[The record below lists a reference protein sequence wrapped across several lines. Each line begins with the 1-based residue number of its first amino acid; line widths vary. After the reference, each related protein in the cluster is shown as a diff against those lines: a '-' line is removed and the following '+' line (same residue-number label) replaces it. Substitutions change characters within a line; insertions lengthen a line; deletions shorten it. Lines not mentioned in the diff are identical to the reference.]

1 MVVAECIVITL
12 LIVVV
17 WNMVAAAATRHP
29 GVAVAQAIGTPAGPT
44 TSPLPDLT
52 ETKRATPGPLPGLN
66 LNAGFWRLRLGRLNQ
81 DQVFLEQLE
90 WRIVHAATDTIK
102 RYLETV
108 VLPATSR
115 TTIPVFSGNTAAT
128 TGCDPASTCGV
139 GRSFAGVSVQVL
151 ATAPIVAERP
161 FYVNGFSF
169 GSGAIRG
176 GHDAFGANGAARQ
189 WTFAEGTTLPS
200 GSPITLSWAIAPRWV
215 WNSPPAVSTTV

>member
-1 MVVAECIVITL
+1 MRNLLRKPLTWMVVAECIVITL

-90 WRIVHAATDTIK
+90 WRIVHNAMDAAQH
-102 RYLETV
+102 YVETV
-108 VLPATSR
+108 VLPS
-115 TTIPVFSGNTAAT
+115 
-128 TGCDPASTCGV
+128 
-139 GRSFAGVSVQVL
+139 
-151 ATAPIVAERP
+151 IVKAERP
-161 FYVNGFSF
+161 
-169 GSGAIRG
+169 A
-176 GHDAFGANGAARQ
+176 
-189 WTFAEGTTLPS
+189 T
-200 GSPITLSWAIAPRWV
+200 
-215 WNSPPAVSTTV
+215 